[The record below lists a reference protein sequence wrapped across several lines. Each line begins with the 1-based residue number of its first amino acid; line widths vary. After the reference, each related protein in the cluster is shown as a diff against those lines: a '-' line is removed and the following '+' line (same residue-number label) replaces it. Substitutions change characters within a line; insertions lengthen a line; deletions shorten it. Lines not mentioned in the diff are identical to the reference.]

1 MPWNSLLALFALLMN
16 GLTTEFINACARD
29 LGSKRLRLTLPW
41 ENSQYE
47 SLVGDRQASV
57 VKPPTWVEFPVQ
69 LFSQSDAVNRPTRLD
84 RFNAKVHMSEISW
97 VASEDKK
104 LNAALQCWRVIVLD
118 STSNTELGR
127 LLMQCIEL
135 GKGDDYIW
143 QVVRDAFAHKS
154 TATLKARSAS
164 LLAFG
169 RWKKTAMV
177 EKSNEIFPVTEPMA
191 YEYICDLRRMRAA
204 PSKGKRFIEALGFA
218 KGLLGADVDKAISS
232 ARVKGAA
239 AGFQFESVK
248 KKSPLTVEQVLVL
261 ERLTMFGHGQ
271 DAIFAGYVCFLLHC
285 RLRWSDGQH
294 CIKEPVMD
302 LNNGRGFIEAALYHH
317 KTAFKRRTK
326 VIRLLPVAGV
336 IPGLSG
342 YDWATCW
349 LQKRMD
355 MGLQASMK
363 QPTMPAPVAT
373 GGWSNHPLSSSE
385 ASVWLREILQPWS
398 VGSVK
403 NVATHSSKATILSW
417 MSKSNVEISLRRLAG
432 YHVSP
437 GDKSA
442 LEYSRDAAAPVL
454 RQIEA
459 LFIAIRANV
468 FNPDVSRANRWHGAQ
483 SLEEAVKV
491 AATCGMSSDSAS
503 FGVLPFNSLLM
514 SLEPSDELPSSSHG
528 LEGLD
533 PSTLTGFEDD
543 TTLETLRQIALKRCA
558 QVESSHTDDG
568 VSDMSES
575 TLSDNSSLDRDS
587 DSEDIDRKAEL
598 DGEHNSSDLVAPSDL
613 SGKRCFRH
621 NKSKKLHFVD
631 KTLYGV
637 HYFKCGRKCN
647 ENYERLSTVP
657 AFSLHGCMTCFGW
670 SDRPDEGDSDP
681 GN

>member
-1 MPWNSLLALFALLMN
+1 MN

-47 SLVGDRQASV
+47 SLVGDGQASV

-177 EKSNEIFPVTEPMA
+177 EKSNGIFPVTEPMP

-587 DSEDIDRKAEL
+587 DSEDIDRKPSLMVSTTHQTWLRPQTCQAKDAFVTTSRRSCISLTKLCMVSTISSVAENAMKTMRGCRQFL
-598 DGEHNSSDLVAPSDL
+598 L
-613 SGKRCFRH
+613 S
-621 NKSKKLHFVD
+621 HFM
-631 KTLYGV
+631 
-637 HYFKCGRKCN
+637 
-647 ENYERLSTVP
+647 
-657 AFSLHGCMTCFGW
+657 AA
-670 SDRPDEGDSDP
+670 
-681 GN
+681 